1 MTKFSEIYNRA
12 MFRFSD
18 YSFVDIYPEKRD
30 VIMQT
35 YLMSAISDFK
45 SSCDI
50 NLSFDNEQ
58 FTDDLEDEVQEILA
72 LGVAYY
78 WLSNKTLN
86 SDLLRNIMY
95 RGDFKAYSPANL
107 LKEMSALR
115 NSIRKEFRGKINE
128 YSYLNGNLGTLKA
141 GG

>member
-18 YSFVDIYPEKRD
+18 YSFTDIQAGIKDE
-30 VIMQT
+30 IMKV
-35 YLMSAISDFK
+35 YLMSALSDFK
-45 SSCDI
+45 TSCGVNI
-50 NLSFDNEQ
+50 NFDEEQ
-58 FTDDLEDEVQEILA
+58 FTDDLDDEIQEILA

-107 LKEMSALR
+107 LKEMSTLR

-128 YSYLNGNLGTLKA
+128 YSYLNGNLGTIKA